1 MQQQTRTSIDQFN
14 QCPCSPKHE
23 RTQKSL
29 HPTVRE
35 AFADVL
41 LFFQVKGQREQSG
54 RVMVWV
60 DSQEQVTTQVTSAQS
75 DV

>member
-1 MQQQTRTSIDQFN
+1 MQQQTRTSTIN
-14 QCPCSPKHE
+14 SISVHAHPNMNGHRNHSI
-23 RTQKSL
+23 
-29 HPTVRE
+29 PTVRE